1 MAGLPLLTLATL
13 LFNLM
18 VGIGMSEAVAQAEPL
33 AVAATPSLKP
43 AFHEIVPMFENEF
56 GVKVA
61 VQYGPSQ
68 VLRRQ
73 IEQGAPV
80 DVFLPGAVDELE
92 ILHRKGLT
100 LNGGPR
106 IYAQTSLVL
115 VMSAS
120 SRALAVSLRD
130 EYPNRTMRLV
140 LGDPQTS
147 ALGAIT
153 SRALTMLDPGF
164 KQRFKTIYARQSD
177 EVMHAVQDG
186 SADVGIV
193 FRSDAIGNGH
203 VRIIDET
210 PAGAHITVRFGEAV
224 VSTCREESREA
235 AEQFSNFITSPRIQ
249 KLLHKYGF
257 EPVTSLARGERGKQV
272 AP

>member
-1 MAGLPLLTLATL
+1 MARQSQFLLATL
-13 LFNLM
+13 LVILVTWM
-18 VGIGMSEAVAQAEPL
+18 GMPGGAVQAEPL
-33 AVAATPSLKP
+33 AIAATPSLKP
-43 AFHEIVPMFENEF
+43 AFREIIPMFENEY
-56 GVKVA
+56 GVKVT
-61 VQYGPSQ
+61 VEYGPSQ

-73 IEQGAPV
+73 IEQGAPI

-92 ILHRKGLT
+92 ILHHKGLT
-100 LNGGPR
+100 LNGAPC

-115 VMSAS
+115 VMAAS
-120 SRALAVSLRD
+120 SRALAVSLHD
-130 EYPNRTMRLV
+130 EHANRTTRLV

-153 SRALTMLDPGF
+153 SRALTMLDPAF

-186 SADVGIV
+186 NADVGIV
-193 FRSDAIGNGH
+193 FRVDAIGNGH

-224 VSTCREESREA
+224 VWTCRDESRAA
-235 AEQFSNFITSPRIQ
+235 AEQFSRYFASPRIQ
-249 KLLHKYGF
+249 KLLLKYGF
-257 EPVTSLARGERGKQV
+257 EPVTAVEGGNGGRRTV
-272 AP
+272 P

>member
-1 MAGLPLLTLATL
+1 MAGLHLLTLATL

-18 VGIGMSEAVAQAEPL
+18 VGIGTNEAVAQAEPL
-33 AVAATPSLKP
+33 AIAATPSLKP
-43 AFHEIVPMFENEF
+43 AFREIVPMFEHEY

-80 DVFLPGAVDELE
+80 DVFLPGAVEELE
-92 ILHRKGLT
+92 ILQRKGLT
-100 LNGGPR
+100 LNSGPR

-115 VMSAS
+115 IMSAS
-120 SRALAVSLRD
+120 SRALAVSLHD
-130 EYPNRTMRLV
+130 EHANRTMRHV

-153 SRALTMLDPGF
+153 SRALTMLDPAF
-164 KQRFKTIYARQSD
+164 KQRFKTSYARQSD
-177 EVMHAVQDG
+177 DVMHAVQDG
-186 SADVGIV
+186 KADVGIV
-193 FRSDAIGNGH
+193 FRADAIGNGH

-210 PAGAHITVRFGEAV
+210 PAGARITVRFGEAV
-224 VSTCREESREA
+224 VSTCREESRTA

-257 EPVTSLARGERGKQV
+257 EPVTSREERVEGHRV

>member
-1 MAGLPLLTLATL
+1 MARLTLLMLATL
-13 LFNLM
+13 LFNLI
-18 VGIGMSEAVAQAEPL
+18 IGMGTSESRAQAEPL
-33 AVAATPSLKP
+33 AIAATPSLKSS
-43 AFHEIVPMFENEF
+43 FREIIPMFENEY
-56 GVKVA
+56 GVKVD

-68 VLRRQ
+68 ILRRQ
-73 IEQGAPV
+73 IEQGAPI

-92 ILHRKGLT
+92 ILHHKGLT
-100 LNGGPR
+100 LNGAPR

-120 SRALAVSLRD
+120 SRALAVSLHD
-130 EYPNRTMRLV
+130 EHANRTTRLV

-153 SRALTMLDPGF
+153 SRALTMLDPRF

-177 EVMHAVQDG
+177 EVMHAVQEG
-186 SADVGIV
+186 KADVGIV
-193 FRSDAIGNGH
+193 FRVDAIGNGH

-210 PAGAHITVRFGEAV
+210 PAGAHIMVRFGEAV
-224 VSTCREESREA
+224 VWTCRDESRTA
-235 AEQFSNFITSPRIQ
+235 AEQFSDFITSPRIQ

-257 EPVTSLARGERGKQV
+257 EPVTAFEGGVGGRRV